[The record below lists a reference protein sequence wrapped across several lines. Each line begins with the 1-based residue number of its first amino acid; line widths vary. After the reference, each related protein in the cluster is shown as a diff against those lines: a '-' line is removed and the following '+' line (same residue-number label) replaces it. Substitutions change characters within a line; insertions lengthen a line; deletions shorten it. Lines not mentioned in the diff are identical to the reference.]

1 MSSLLTEGDL
11 THEEHVVWLED
22 PEHLDYVR
30 QARNT
35 NPPLRARRPDGRVR
49 PPRRPGRRC

>member
-11 THEEHVVWLED
+11 THEEHAVWLED

-30 QARNT
+30 QALDKARRRNT
-35 NPPLRARRPDGRVR
+35 TPLRA
-49 PPRRPGRRC
+49 